1 MRVAIPHTLG
11 RDEVRRRIKGRTHE
25 IADFLPGGL
34 AQVTTT
40 WPREDRLDLNIAAMS
55 QQITG
60 TIDIQDRELVFTI
73 ILPPALAFVE
83 PIVERAIAEKG
94 RKLLT

>member
-1 MRVAIPHTLG
+1 MHVAIPHNLG

-40 WPREDRLDLNIAAMS
+40 WPREDRLDLNIAAMG

>member
-1 MRVAIPHTLG
+1 MRVAIPHNLG

-40 WPREDRLDLNIAAMS
+40 WPREDRLDLNIAAMG